1 MPKNHIIIPS
11 PLGKLLI
18 TEENGN
24 IIGLEYFCT
33 EVHKDLQIQENRLLK
48 EATKQVDEYFQGTRK
63 TFDLPLSVQG
73 TDFQN
78 KAWTAL
84 QAIPYG
90 ETRSYQAQAEM
101 LGNKK
106 AVRAVG
112 GANNKNP
119 IAIIIPCHRVLGKN
133 GKLVGY
139 ASGIDKKAWLLDL
152 EAKHKNNEISH

>member
-11 PLGKLLI
+11 SLGKLLI

-33 EVHKDLQIQENRLLK
+33 EVHKGLQIQENRLLK
-48 EATKQVDEYFQGTRK
+48 KAAKQVDEYFQGTRK

-78 KAWTAL
+78 KAWTTL

-139 ASGIDKKAWLLDL
+139 ASGIDKKAWLLDH
-152 EAKHKNNEISH
+152 EARNKA